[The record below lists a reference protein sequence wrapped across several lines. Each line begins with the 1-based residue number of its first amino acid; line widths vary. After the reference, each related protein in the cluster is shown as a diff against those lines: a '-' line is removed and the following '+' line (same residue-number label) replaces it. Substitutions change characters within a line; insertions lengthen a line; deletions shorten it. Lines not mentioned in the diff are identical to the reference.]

1 MAFDSKLQRQV
12 FGQFATGVTVVTTGT
27 GADRTGLTANAVCSL
42 SLNPPLVLVSIDLR
56 STTRDEIRRNNSFA
70 LSILSDQQREAS
82 QRFATPGP
90 KDFSGLGWQ
99 AAETGAPILEGALAW
114 VDCRL
119 HSVLPGGDHEIF
131 VGEIVAGGVSEGG
144 NPLLYFAGK
153 YRDVAPATPPA
164 S

>member
-99 AAETGAPILEGALAW
+99 TAETGAPILEGALAW

-153 YRDVAPATPPA
+153 YRDVAPATPPT